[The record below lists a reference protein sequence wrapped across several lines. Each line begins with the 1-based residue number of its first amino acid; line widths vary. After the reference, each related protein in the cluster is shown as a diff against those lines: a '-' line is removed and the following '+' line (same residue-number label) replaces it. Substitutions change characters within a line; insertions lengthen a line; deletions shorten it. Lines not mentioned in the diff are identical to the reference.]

1 MRRGD
6 RDSPCG
12 EVWGGAR
19 GGATGI
25 LRGAEHGAGRWGEAA
40 GIPRR
45 ARHGVGCGARRRG
58 FPGGRETG
66 QFYGENLGAKA
77 CPALP
82 RAAPRPGGD
91 KNAKNPHLAS
101 AGPRG
106 GRRIPAPLATI
117 VTHLLA
123 ECICDDG
130 VRRVDNFMK
139 LSTSIKTLRDKKIRD
154 LFARESDIRAKLEI
168 EEKQGKQPLEEVTL
182 WLTRVVEVKP
192 KVEAAITTYEQRGD
206 DNCFVRLR
214 QLLDLAETVGEELNK
229 EVDELL
235 GKEFKD
241 GLVIEQLP
249 AEANMLNSL
258 PSLLNQSK
266 TKEKLLVEMMRLL
279 KDSKVGK
286 LGAYGM
292 EGVGK
297 PTIMK
302 TMTTLI
308 FLLISYTLIDRL

>member
-1 MRRGD
+1 MD
-6 RDSPCG
+6 YLVPK
-12 EVWGGAR
+12 
-19 GGATGI
+19 I
-25 LRGAEHGAGRWGEAA
+25 GR
-40 GIPRR
+40 
-45 ARHGVGCGARRRG
+45 
-58 FPGGRETG
+58 
-66 QFYGENLGAKA
+66 
-77 CPALP
+77 
-82 RAAPRPGGD
+82 
-91 KNAKNPHLAS
+91 
-101 AGPRG
+101 
-106 GRRIPAPLATI
+106 
-117 VTHLLA
+117 LA

-139 LSTSIKTLRDKKIRD
+139 LSTSIKTLRDKKIRG
-154 LFARESDIRAKLEI
+154 LVARENDIRAKLEI

-192 KVEAAITTYEQRGD
+192 KVEASITTYEQRGD

-249 AEANMLNSL
+249 PAEANMLNSL

-266 TKEKLLVEMMRLL
+266 TKEKLVVEMMRLL

-292 EGVGK
+292 EGMWSHRVLEVKMRRSQVSDEQSQHLFRDVDSVSPKPAVWVWVVGECD
-297 PTIMK
+297 
-302 TMTTLI
+302 LRER
-308 FLLISYTLIDRL
+308 RLGMGAWGEWGMSE